1 MTGPELPELW
11 YAHSLRMRRLVG
23 LSTLTAVL
31 LSGASSSAQPRRIV
45 AIGDIHGAFDEFV
58 AIMQAAGLLDQARR
72 WSGGNATFV
81 QTGDYT
87 DRGAGVRPV
96 MDLLMEIESQAS
108 KGGGRAIVLLGN
120 HELMNLVGEQRDVT
134 PEIYATFADSESES
148 RRERAWAQYEE
159 LAAARAKARPVV
171 PEVYKQAKETWL
183 AAHPPGWLEY
193 RDALSPR
200 GRYGKWLRDKRVS
213 ARVDGTLFMHAGPDP
228 LGTALDIDAI
238 DAQIRQE
245 IARMDRYVERAVA
258 MKLALPFFTLQELLE
273 VGAGEIRGVNA
284 AMAAS
289 KESGEAPDL
298 RGFDIDFVK
307 QAAEMVSIGEWH
319 VLNPNGPMWYRGY
332 AAAPEATLREP
343 VVNLF
348 AKNDLSRI
356 VVGHTPSTERRI
368 LTRLG
373 GAVVLID
380 SGMLTSAYKGRASAL
395 EIAGNQLTAIYGD
408 GRVPLETTKPSPV
421 EALVLQHQGE

>member
-1 MTGPELPELW
+1 M
-11 YAHSLRMRRLVG
+11 
-23 LSTLTAVL
+23 
-31 LSGASSSAQPRRIV
+31 
-45 AIGDIHGAFDEFV
+45 
-58 AIMQAAGLLDQARR
+58 AG
-72 WSGGNATFV
+72 
-81 QTGDYT
+81 
-87 DRGAGVRPV
+87 
-96 MDLLMEIESQAS
+96 
-108 KGGGRAIVLLGN
+108 
-120 HELMNLVGEQRDVT
+120 
-134 PEIYATFADSESES
+134 
-148 RRERAWAQYEE
+148 
-159 LAAARAKARPVV
+159 
-171 PEVYKQAKETWL
+171 
-183 AAHPPGWLEY
+183 Y

-245 IARMDRYVERAVA
+245 IARMDRFVERAVA

-373 GAVVLID
+373 GTVVLID

-408 GRVPLETTKPSPV
+408 GRVPLETSKPSPV
-421 EALVLQHQGE
+421 EALVLQHQRQ